1 MFTALIAKYTQ
12 VDNKGNVKSQEQ
24 FKADCFR
31 FNSEVAALSEAS
43 GKSTAEVAEFVTE
56 LAIKRG
62 LLVRDGLGRISSPS
76 DPSLSDIQTRRVNQE
91 LADMVILP
99 NDFFAPKKSWGI
111 STL

>member
-1 MFTALIAKYTQ
+1 MFTALVAKYTE
-12 VDNKGNVKSQEQ
+12 VDNKGNVKSAAQ
-24 FKADCFR
+24 FKADCLR
-31 FNSEVAALSEAS
+31 FNSEVAELAESS
-43 GKSTAEVAEFVTE
+43 GKSTAEVAEQVTE

-62 LLVRDGLGRISSPS
+62 MLVRDSLGRISSPF
-76 DPSLSDIQTRRVNQE
+76 DPSLSDIQTRRVNAE